1 MLLFVDNLTN
11 VDFSYLDASRGLLG
25 ETWLA
30 NIRLHG
36 DLDDQ
41 SMVCDFGVVKKIVR
55 DWLDTELDH
64 RLAVP
69 TRAPNIEITSNGDQ
83 LDIRWTLDNGEHIH
97 TTSPRQAIALV
108 EAETLTAE
116 SIARWCEQ
124 QLKSAFRDDIEKLEL
139 SFSTEQI
146 EGAFYHYSHGLKKH
160 GGNCQR
166 IAHGHR
172 SRIDIWADGE
182 KSANLEAHW
191 AECWRDIYIGSRED
205 ISAEPTINGADY
217 FDFAYTSEQG
227 AFTLQLPK
235 RCCYII
241 DTDTTVE
248 CLAEHIAATT
258 AADNPSVELRIRAF
272 EGINRGAEAYRGQ

>member
-69 TRAPNIEITSNGDQ
+69 TQAPNIEITSNGDQ

-108 EAETLTAE
+108 EAATLTPE
-116 SIARWCEQ
+116 TIARWCEQ
-124 QLKSAFRDDIEKLEL
+124 QLKSAFRDEIEKLEL

-172 SRIDIWADGE
+172 SRIDIWADGV
-182 KSANLEAHW
+182 KSTSLESLW
-191 AECWRDIYIGSRED
+191 AERWRDIYIGSRED
-205 ISAEPTINGADY
+205 ISAEPTINDTDY

-272 EGINRGAEAYRGQ
+272 EGINKGAEAYRGQ